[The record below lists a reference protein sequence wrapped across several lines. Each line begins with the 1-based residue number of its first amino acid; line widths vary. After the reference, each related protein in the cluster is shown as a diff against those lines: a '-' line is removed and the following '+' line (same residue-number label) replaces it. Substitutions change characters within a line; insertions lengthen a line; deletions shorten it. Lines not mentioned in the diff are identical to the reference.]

1 MEETSF
7 ENFKAGFV
15 AFLGKPN
22 AGKSTLLN
30 RLLGVKLAAVSN
42 LPQTTR
48 DRFLGIYTDDKR
60 QIVFVDLPGM
70 TSASDKLNECL
81 RQNVLDSLSD
91 VDVVVHL
98 VDCHDE
104 KPLNDDMFEALKATK
119 RPLILALNKI
129 DGKRSNIDVGSWVGE
144 KIPKDLRERYTMII
158 GISGETGR
166 GVDELL
172 GEISTHLVAGP
183 PLYDPDILTD
193 RDMRYLAGE
202 MIREKAFHF
211 LRDELPYSTAVEID
225 EFVEREGQKWFVR
238 ATLYVERDSQ
248 KGMVIGKKGE
258 MLRQI
263 STSARK
269 EIERIC
275 DAPIFLELFVKVRP
289 KWRKRDSD
297 LKMFGYK

>member
-1 MEETSF
+1 MNTQD
-7 ENFKAGFV
+7 FKAGFV

-70 TSASDKLNECL
+70 TSANDKLNECL
-81 RQNVLDSLSD
+81 RKNVLASLSD
-91 VDVVVHL
+91 ADVVIHL

-129 DGKRSNIDVGSWVGE
+129 DGKRSNIDAASWIGE
-144 KIPKDLRERYTMII
+144 KFPKDLRERYTRVL
-158 GISGETGR
+158 GISGETGN

-172 GEISTHLVAGP
+172 AEISTHLVAGP
-183 PLYDPDILTD
+183 PMYDPDILTD

-202 MIREKAFHF
+202 MIREKAFHY
-211 LRDELPYSTAVEID
+211 LRDELPYSTAVEIE
-225 EFVEREGQKWFVR
+225 EFIERPEGKWYIH

-248 KGMVIGKKGE
+248 KGMVVGKKGV

-275 DAPIFLELFVKVRP
+275 DAAIYLELFVKVRP

-297 LKMFGYK
+297 LRMFGYK